1 MARTKFIALVRELH
15 GAFTNDGTIFRRKI
29 YRDDNGRI
37 KGMSKPEIYAKEHNG
52 ATATRWTERWL
63 EEGLVKRTQHGQYR
77 KTA

>member
-1 MARTKFIALVRELH
+1 MARTKFIAPVCELH

-37 KGMSKPEIYAKEHNG
+37 NGMSKPEIYAKEHNG

-63 EEGLVKRTQHGQYR
+63 EEGLVKKTQHGQYR